1 MKRRLPVLVAL
12 SALILPALGGG
23 PAFAHHSAT
32 ATYIV
37 GKSVKIEGTLKE
49 LIWRNPHSYIKV
61 EAPDDKGDLQIWVIE
76 GAAPGQL
83 AEQGLTANRLRPG
96 DHVIVTGLPGR
107 IAEDHRLLLETVERP
122 SDGLS
127 GAAPR
132 PSNDDADEKTNTS
145 SIRVRRSVVAAA
157 LCHAR
162 RAAASRC
169 PGRRRTH
176 GARRCPGRFD
186 GLLGIGRHRTVAL
199 PHAGA
204 R

>member
-1 MKRRLPVLVAL
+1 MKHDRLVLISL
-12 SALILPALGGG
+12 SALTALTLGSGIG
-23 PAFAHHSAT
+23 LAHHSAT

-61 EAPDDKGDLQIWVIE
+61 EAPDDKGEMQIWVIE

-122 SDGLS
+122 SDGFKWR
-127 GAAPR
+127 GP
-132 PSNDDADEKTNTS
+132 
-145 SIRVRRSVVAAA
+145 AA
-157 LCHAR
+157 LQ
-162 RAAASRC
+162 
-169 PGRRRTH
+169 
-176 GARRCPGRFD
+176 
-186 GLLGIGRHRTVAL
+186 
-199 PHAGA
+199 
-204 R
+204 